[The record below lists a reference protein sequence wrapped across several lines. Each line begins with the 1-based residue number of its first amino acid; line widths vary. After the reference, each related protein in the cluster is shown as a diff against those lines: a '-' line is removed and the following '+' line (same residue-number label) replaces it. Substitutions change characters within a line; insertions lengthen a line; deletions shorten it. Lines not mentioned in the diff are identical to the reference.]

1 MDLFRLDIDHVL
13 ILFILAY
20 LIFGLQRAVGPYRS
34 ARRRHDAKVSNS
46 GSATAKFKFSARTLL
61 SMQSTTPSDRP
72 TNWMLTNFGRT

>member
-13 ILFILAY
+13 ILFIRAY
-20 LIFGLQRAVGPYRS
+20 LIFGLQPAAGPYRR

-46 GSATAKFKFSARTLL
+46 GSATAEFKFSARTLL
-61 SMQSTTPSDRP
+61 SMQSTTPLDCP